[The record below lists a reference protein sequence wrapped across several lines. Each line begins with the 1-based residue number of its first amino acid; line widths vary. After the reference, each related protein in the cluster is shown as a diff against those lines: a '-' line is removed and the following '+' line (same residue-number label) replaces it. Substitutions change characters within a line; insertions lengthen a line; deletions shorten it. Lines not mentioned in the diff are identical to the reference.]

1 MQQFSARY
9 PVWFCDIWGV
19 VHDGMR
25 PNPVTVD
32 TLLRHRGAGG
42 TVILITNAPRPAETI
57 RAHLEGMGCDAGISD
72 AIVTSGD
79 VTRSLV
85 RPYAGRGIF
94 HLGPPHNLTLLEGI
108 DVARVPLAEAAA
120 ILCTGLL
127 DDRHETPENY
137 RDLLAEASSRKL
149 PMICANPDHVVRHG
163 HRLLYC
169 AGSLAAAYEEVGGP
183 VLMAGKPYPPI
194 YAEALARASA
204 ARGETVARD
213 RILAIGD
220 GPQTDIRGA
229 ADFGIAALLVADGIA
244 DRNADP
250 AALEAEAYR
259 LVPHARI
266 VATRRSLD
274 WVGA

>member
-1 MQQFSARY
+1 MQRFSALY

-32 TLLRHRGAGG
+32 TLLRHRHGGG

-57 RAHLEGMGCDAGISD
+57 AAHLEGMGCDAGISD

-79 VTRSLV
+79 VTRSLI
-85 RPYAGRGIF
+85 RHHAGRGIF
-94 HLGPPHNLTLLEGI
+94 HLGPPRDLVLLDGI
-108 DVARVPLAEAAA
+108 DVARVALAEASA
-120 ILCTGLL
+120 ILCTGLFNDL
-127 DDRHETPENY
+127 KETPDDY
-137 RDLLAEASSRKL
+137 RGLLAEAKGLGL

-169 AGSLAAAYEEVGGP
+169 AGSLAAAYGAIGGE
-183 VLMAGKPYPPI
+183 VLMAGKPYRPI
-194 YAEALARASA
+194 YAEALARANA
-204 ARGETVARD
+204 LRGETVELD

-220 GPQTDIRGA
+220 GPETDIRGA
-229 ADFGIAALLVADGIA
+229 AGFGIDAVLVADGIA
-244 DRNADP
+244 GPNADP
-250 AALEAEAYR
+250 ATLEAEALR
-259 LVPHARI
+259 LVPQARI

-274 WVGA
+274 WAGA